1 MERVKLPIIFLACS
15 GFLWIAMLIPTL
27 ALPKSE
33 SFIFFQLPHNS
44 ASTHFANVFT
54 ELGNGLTLALI
65 AIGIAIFKKLKWGII
80 LFLGFSISGIG
91 VQVVKR
97 TVFKEEARPVAW
109 FENKQ
114 IDLEVPEHIN
124 PRRRFSFPSGHST
137 TAAVLFTFLAF
148 RMNKRWGQI
157 VLSILL
163 FSVAYSRIYLF
174 QHFPVDVLAGIGI
187 GISFQCLLEYSL
199 GNKMKSPVYQK
210 SIKK

>member
-33 SFIFFQLPHNS
+33 SFIFFQLPHYP

-124 PRRRFSFPSGHST
+124 PRRSFSFPSGHST

>member
-27 ALPKSE
+27 ALPKNE
-33 SFIFFQLPHNS
+33 SFLFFQLPHNS
-44 ASTHFANVFT
+44 ASTHFANVYT
-54 ELGNGLTLALI
+54 EIGNGLALVLI
-65 AIGIAIFKKLKWGII
+65 AISIAVFKKLNWGII

-97 TVFKEEARPVAW
+97 TFFKDEARPVAW

-114 IDLEVPEHIN
+114 IDLAVPEYIHA
-124 PRRRFSFPSGHST
+124 RRSFSFPSGHST
-137 TAAVLFTFLAF
+137 SAAVLFTFLAF
-148 RMNKRWGQI
+148 RMNIKWSQI

-163 FSVAYSRIYLF
+163 FSVAYSRIYLY
-174 QHFPVDVLAGIGI
+174 QHFPADVLAGIGT

-199 GNKMKSPVYQK
+199 KNKMKSPVYQK